1 MIVRADLKARHR
13 DAPAQTVSPGF
24 TFRPVRGGHPRKR
37 VVGASGSHRPVVL
50 SQGLLGISTNAC
62 SSIGQEPKNIE
73 RPSLD
78 PGPVARGD
86 DWLRWVNEPQT
97 EAELLAMRQSISRGR
112 PFGSKSW
119 QAETASKLG
128 LESTLRPRGRPWK
141 NQTK

>member
-24 TFRPVRGGHPRKR
+24 RFRPVRG
-37 VVGASGSHRPVVL
+37 VVGATGSHRPVVL

-62 SSIGQEPKNIE
+62 SSIGQGPKDIE

-97 EAELLAMRQSISRGR
+97 EAELLALRQSSSRGR